1 MLHHVHHIVHVW
13 DGLDTIIGQTL
24 DIYGHKGWFHIM
36 SHNEHTS
43 PYNIPCRRG
52 LLHYRTL
59 WAGGKLW
66 NINGTSQVAI
76 TFLVI
81 VWWAWHHQLHSNQ
94 LCFPRNLQDQLLL
107 LNSNDSRKTM
117 EGVCV
122 RVRTLF

>member
-81 VWWAWHHQLHSNQ
+81 VMVGLAPPTSQQSVVLPKEFTRSVVTIEHAHH
-94 LCFPRNLQDQLLL
+94 
-107 LNSNDSRKTM
+107 K
-117 EGVCV
+117 
-122 RVRTLF
+122 